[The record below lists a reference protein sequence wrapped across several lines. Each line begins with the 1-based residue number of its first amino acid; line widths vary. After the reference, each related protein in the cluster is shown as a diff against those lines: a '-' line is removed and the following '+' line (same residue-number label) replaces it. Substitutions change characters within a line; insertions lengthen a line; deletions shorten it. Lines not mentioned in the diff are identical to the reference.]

1 MNLLKFKMEKKL
13 YKNEYL
19 YKHNTEK
26 INRKKFGPI
35 KQIIIRKKE
44 SKKNNLHKSY
54 ISHIEKI
61 EKIDN
66 DNSILHKSAMIDNNN
81 YNKNPIIK
89 DNFNSD
95 ESNSTM
101 KYPILST
108 TIVKPAIIQQ
118 SVLKPIIM
126 PINIRSSSNFDDQYF
141 FHRVINYN
149 DNIEIITDKVKDNNI
164 IDNGENKKENNNNS
178 NNINNIVRRKVI
190 IQKNIR
196 LKDKDNTIKK
206 AKIINKH
213 KNLLL
218 NQPLPKDQNTLI
230 IRKISEINSPNLK
243 FAYINP
249 KNKSKLK
256 MKKESLYNDN
266 NKENISSNININSK
280 DEIKQKDRKE
290 KIKKANYYKTDINRE
305 IISDEYKDNMKDNSI
320 RNSMKPIEKINNV
333 TVNNTLKH
341 TYDEL
346 IKNKKIV
353 VGLNNYFEKY
363 EGKKPLDSINFKNK

>member
-1 MNLLKFKMEKKL
+1 
-13 YKNEYL
+13 
-19 YKHNTEK
+19 
-26 INRKKFGPI
+26 
-35 KQIIIRKKE
+35 
-44 SKKNNLHKSY
+44 
-54 ISHIEKI
+54 
-61 EKIDN
+61 
-66 DNSILHKSAMIDNNN
+66 MIDNNN
-81 YNKNPIIK
+81 HSKNPIIK
-89 DNFNSD
+89 DNFNLD

-196 LKDKDNTIKK
+196 LKNKDNTIKK
-206 AKIINKH
+206 AKIINKQ

-230 IRKISEINSPNLK
+230 IRKISEINSQNLK

-363 EGKKPLDSINFKNK
+363 EGKKPLDSINFKNIFIFICFLIF